1 MESYPLLLILQLL
14 FFKYSFEK
22 GWEKSFKTKNLV
34 EFGAN
39 IIGNSLS
46 SIFDSGIPQQTAKV
60 AKNLYS
66 GVANFLFGN
75 ISNPISESYKENNRK
90 K

>member
-1 MESYPLLLILQLL
+1 
-14 FFKYSFEK
+14 
-22 GWEKSFKTKNLV
+22 
-34 EFGAN
+34 
-39 IIGNSLS
+39 LS

-75 ISNPISESYKENNRK
+75 ISNPINQTYKENNTLR
-90 K
+90 

>member
-1 MESYPLLLILQLL
+1 
-14 FFKYSFEK
+14 
-22 GWEKSFKTKNLV
+22 
-34 EFGAN
+34 
-39 IIGNSLS
+39 LS

-66 GVANFLFGN
+66 GVANFLFAN
-75 ISNPISESYKENNRK
+75 ISNPVNQTYKENNRK